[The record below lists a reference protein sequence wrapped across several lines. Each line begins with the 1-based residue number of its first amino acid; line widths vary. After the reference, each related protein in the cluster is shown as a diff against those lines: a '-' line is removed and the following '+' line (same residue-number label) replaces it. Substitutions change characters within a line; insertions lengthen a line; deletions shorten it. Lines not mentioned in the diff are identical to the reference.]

1 MAKGRDSNREQFW
14 REIVQR
20 RAVSC
25 MTVNAFCE
33 QEGLKPSAYHYWQRE
48 IKRRDA
54 DRASQCSA
62 TAKVPALVPVQLVDD
77 RRDGAAVEI
86 VAGNGYRIRVSPE
99 ATTEHLSRVLRAI
112 VELV

>member
-1 MAKGRDSNREQFW
+1 VAKGRDANREESW
-14 REIVQR
+14 REILQR
-20 RAVSC
+20 RAVSG

-54 DRASQCSA
+54 DRPAQRST

-77 RRDGAAVEI
+77 CREAAAVEI
-86 VAGNGYRIRVSPE
+86 VVNNGYRIRVSPE
-99 ATTEHLSRVLRAI
+99 ATTEHLSRVLQA
-112 VELV
+112 VAELD

>member
-1 MAKGRDSNREQFW
+1 MAKGRDANREGFW

-20 RAVSC
+20 RAVSG
-25 MTVNAFCE
+25 MTVSAFCE
-33 QEGLKPSAYHYWQRE
+33 REGLKPTAYHYWQRE

-54 DRASQCSA
+54 DRPSQCSA

-86 VAGNGYRIRVSPE
+86 VANNGYRIRVSPE
-99 ATTEHLSRVLRAI
+99 ATTEQLARVLQA
-112 VELV
+112 VAQLD